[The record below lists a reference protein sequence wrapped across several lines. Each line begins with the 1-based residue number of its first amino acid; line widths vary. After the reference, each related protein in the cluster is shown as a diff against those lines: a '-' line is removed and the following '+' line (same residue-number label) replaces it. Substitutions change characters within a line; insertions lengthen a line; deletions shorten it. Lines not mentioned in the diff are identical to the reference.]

1 MYKNIS
7 TRTAAFFFAG
17 LAMILL
23 VSCKKDGENLV
34 LTQGAF
40 SSNALSASAGQ
51 VTLTSNNDG
60 DTVIHFQWPA
70 VSYGTRVAVT
80 YMLQIDKI
88 SDTSGAAGW
97 SNARSL
103 PAGNNILRY
112 AFAGKDLNNL
122 SNSMGLTPGA
132 ANPVAIRI
140 ISNIN
145 QYNGSGST
153 VPAVY
158 SNTVVVNVTP
168 YGLNLYVPGGYENW
182 DPGSAPTI
190 GPVDGRAGLYEGYV
204 NITGSGIQYFKYTS
218 APDWNHINYGDGG
231 NGSFSTDGA
240 AAGLSVPNGG
250 YYELTANLNNN
261 SWTATATTWG
271 IIGDATPGG
280 WSNDTPMSY
289 DATNQVWTV
298 TANMVQAGSF
308 KFRANNAWSID
319 FGVDNSGKLVYADNP
334 FFGYT
339 PGLNNL
345 TVPSDGN
352 YTIIL
357 DLHIPGKYTYQLN
370 KN

>member
-1 MYKNIS
+1 M
-7 TRTAAFFFAG
+7 RTFLIVLAVTIG
-17 LAMILL
+17 LF
-23 VSCKKDGENLV
+23 VSCKKDDTVLV
-34 LTQGAF
+34 LGQGSF

-51 VTLTSNNDG
+51 ITLTTSNDD

-70 VSYGTRVAVT
+70 VNYGARAAVT
-80 YMLQIDKI
+80 YTLQIDKI
-88 SDTSGAAGW
+88 SDTAGAAGW

-103 PAGNNILRY
+103 SAGNNILNY
-112 AFAGKDLNNL
+112 AFLGKDLNNL

-132 ANPVAIRI
+132 ANPMAIRI

-158 SNTVVVNVTP
+158 SNTVLVNVTP
-168 YGLNLYVPGGYENW
+168 YGLSLYVPGGYQNW
-182 DPGSAPTI
+182 DPASAPTI
-190 GPVDGRAGLYEGYV
+190 GPVDGRPGLYEGYV
-204 NITGSGIQYFKYTS
+204 NITGTGIQYFKYTS

-231 NGSFSTDGA
+231 NGTFSTDGA
-240 AAGLSVPNGG
+240 AAGLSAPNGG

-280 WSNDTPMSY
+280 WNNDTQMSY
-289 DATNQVWTV
+289 DAANQVWTV
-298 TANMVQAGSF
+298 TAHMIQAGSF

-319 FGVDNSGKLVYADNP
+319 FGVDNTGKLVYADNP

-345 TVPSDGN
+345 SVPSDGD

-370 KN
+370 KH